1 MLWGPK
7 LSRFVLL
14 FLVSMMMILTGVTQL
29 SALTRQAVVAGHDG
43 TVINDVWSYQR
54 LLTLGVGGSRLAS
67 ALIERGQETLIV
79 DSDKPSSDIDVP
91 NSRPPS

>member
-14 FLVSMMMILTGVTQL
+14 FLASMMMILTGVTQL

-43 TVINDVWSYQR
+43 TVINHVWSYQR
-54 LLTLGVGGSRLAS
+54 LLTLGMGGSRLAS

-79 DSDKPSSDIDVP
+79 DSDKPSSDVDVP

>member
-14 FLVSMMMILTGVTQL
+14 FLASMMILTGVTQL

-54 LLTLGVGGSRLAS
+54 LLTLGVGGSGLAS